1 MLNRKNKNRLLQ
13 YFGLNSHSEMM
24 TYIRENP
31 EDEKVKEIKDL
42 FKAHSINLAEGVNR
56 NEK

>member
-1 MLNRKNKNRLLQ
+1 MLNEKNKLLE

>member
-1 MLNRKNKNRLLQ
+1 MFNEKNKLLE

-24 TYIRENP
+24 TYIWENP

-42 FKAHSINLAEGVNR
+42 FKTYSTNLDEEVGR
-56 NEK
+56 NEE

>member
-1 MLNRKNKNRLLQ
+1 MFNEKNKNRLLE

-24 TYIRENP
+24 TYIMENP